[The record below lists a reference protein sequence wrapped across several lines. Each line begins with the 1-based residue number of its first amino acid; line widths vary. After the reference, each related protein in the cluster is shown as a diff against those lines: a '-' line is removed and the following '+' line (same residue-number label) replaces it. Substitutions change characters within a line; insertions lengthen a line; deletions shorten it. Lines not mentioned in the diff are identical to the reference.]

1 MSIYLLP
8 KIQQLKDGKFGKLIK
23 LITSEFRKVIN
34 KESSLASLFKRDWI
48 LHLIIGLVF
57 IITFIS
63 LVFFLRKA
71 QKLDFLD
78 NSIQLLSQIIAVIVG
93 FLSIGSSIYLTSYD
107 ASETLNTLQQ
117 RLEKIM
123 STIRKTWYGNRNKRH
138 KVTKGPFRNY
148 LINSI
153 KISFLDLFFNKQG
166 EQWPLFIYRY
176 YMDGVWYNNIESSR
190 LAEIDNASKHS
201 VQSLHEVYICA
212 FKVLTIVQRIR
223 NSGSALVF
231 PNNCTQ
237 GSTSFIND
245 LDTLNIKE
253 DSPLPFEE
261 TKENAKKIIT
271 MAIRSQH
278 YMEEEIR
285 DHTENEN
292 WEPYQQSKFQFATT
306 DYLLWLIYFINKL
319 YLLRL
324 SHLETKYP
332 EILSKLSKES
342 LEKFDIKPINNLKT
356 EIFSARD
363 KVTVVYGKSRYFRKL
378 KRSSIPGI
386 GLSSI
391 VLFIVL
397 FTWPFLKASS
407 INAQIIGFSLLYSMG
422 IASLLESSFFYLR

>member
-166 EQWPLFIYRY
+166 EQGHSL
-176 YMDGVWYNNIESSR
+176 S
-190 LAEIDNASKHS
+190 ID
-201 VQSLHEVYICA
+201 
-212 FKVLTIVQRIR
+212 TIWM
-223 NSGSALVF
+223 VF
-231 PNNCTQ
+231 
-237 GSTSFIND
+237 G
-245 LDTLNIKE
+245 
-253 DSPLPFEE
+253 
-261 TKENAKKIIT
+261 II
-271 MAIRSQH
+271 I
-278 YMEEEIR
+278 
-285 DHTENEN
+285 
-292 WEPYQQSKFQFATT
+292 
-306 DYLLWLIYFINKL
+306 
-319 YLLRL
+319 
-324 SHLETKYP
+324 
-332 EILSKLSKES
+332 
-342 LEKFDIKPINNLKT
+342 
-356 EIFSARD
+356 
-363 KVTVVYGKSRYFRKL
+363 
-378 KRSSIPGI
+378 
-386 GLSSI
+386 
-391 VLFIVL
+391 
-397 FTWPFLKASS
+397 
-407 INAQIIGFSLLYSMG
+407 
-422 IASLLESSFFYLR
+422 